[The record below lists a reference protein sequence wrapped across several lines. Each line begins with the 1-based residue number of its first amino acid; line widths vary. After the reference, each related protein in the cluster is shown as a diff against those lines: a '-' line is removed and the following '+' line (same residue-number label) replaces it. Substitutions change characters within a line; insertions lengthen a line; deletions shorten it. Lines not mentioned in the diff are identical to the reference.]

1 MIDKNPKIGYTS
13 GEIKKAGKSLMNN
26 NEDKNALK
34 ILAYFRN
41 DHIKPLNKAYSLIQ
55 KILHTEKD
63 VLIAKRLKRTPSIIS
78 KLINQKDKNTQL
90 STIQDIGGCRVVL
103 NTLRNVKKFVHSIQ
117 KEGTFILKDD
127 YINNPKE
134 NGYKSIHL
142 IGKFDND
149 YGKDRKIE
157 LQVRTNIQHSWA
169 TAVEIVDL
177 FRKESIKSGN
187 GSKDWMNFFSLV
199 AKQFDILEKNPY
211 LNSDNEKLLREY
223 FRKEIQNSKTDE
235 LYLAVFS
242 LFTLSKKLDVYTKFS
257 SYRDS
262 IKVMAEALT
271 EKKDGY
277 FLISIE
283 FITNET
289 IIKTSHFSNNELD
302 KANEEY
308 LKLEEISIIN
318 KNYVCALI
326 STLSIGGIKKAY
338 PNYFADSTKFIEY
351 LELFNNNF
359 KENKEMQRY
368 IQLILSQVMA
378 EKESLLN
385 YNISRSSLLNNIVIE
400 NFSEI
405 PTDERNI
412 YNTTHLDKL
421 LK

>member
-1 MIDKNPKIGYTS
+1 
-13 GEIKKAGKSLMNN
+13 
-26 NEDKNALK
+26 
-34 ILAYFRN
+34 
-41 DHIKPLNKAYSLIQ
+41 
-55 KILHTEKD
+55 
-63 VLIAKRLKRTPSIIS
+63 
-78 KLINQKDKNTQL
+78 
-90 STIQDIGGCRVVL
+90 
-103 NTLRNVKKFVHSIQ
+103 
-117 KEGTFILKDD
+117 
-127 YINNPKE
+127 
-134 NGYKSIHL
+134 
-142 IGKFDND
+142 
-149 YGKDRKIE
+149 
-157 LQVRTNIQHSWA
+157 
-169 TAVEIVDL
+169 
-177 FRKESIKSGN
+177 
-187 GSKDWMNFFSLV
+187 MNFFSLV

-242 LFTLSKKLDVYTKFS
+242 LFTLSKKLDDYTKFS

>member
-1 MIDKNPKIGYTS
+1 MSCGQTTVD
-13 GEIKKAGKSLMNN
+13 L
-26 NEDKNALK
+26 NELETF
-34 ILAYFRN
+34 FRGR
-41 DHIKPLNKAYSLIQ
+41 
-55 KILHTEKD
+55 E
-63 VLIAKRLKRTPSIIS
+63 VL
-78 KLINQKDKNTQL
+78 
-90 STIQDIGGCRVVL
+90 
-103 NTLRNVKKFVHSIQ
+103 
-117 KEGTFILKDD
+117 
-127 YINNPKE
+127 
-134 NGYKSIHL
+134 
-142 IGKFDND
+142 FDND